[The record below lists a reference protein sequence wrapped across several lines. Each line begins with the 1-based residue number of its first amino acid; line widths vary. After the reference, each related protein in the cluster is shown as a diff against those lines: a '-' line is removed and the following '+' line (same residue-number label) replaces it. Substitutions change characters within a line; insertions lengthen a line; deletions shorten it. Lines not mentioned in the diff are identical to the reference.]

1 MVAKITI
8 SLDESLI
15 EFIDQRTD
23 NRSKFIAEL
32 LSQLKQKEFEAEL
45 EQAYIDQENDPEFQQ
60 EIAAWDCVAGD
71 GLNA

>member
-1 MVAKITI
+1 MAAKITI

-15 EFIDQRTD
+15 EFIDQRTN
-23 NRSKFIAEL
+23 NRSKFISEL

-45 EQAYIDQENDPEFQQ
+45 EKAYIDQENDPEFQQ
-60 EIAAWDCVAGD
+60 EIATWDCVAGD

>member
-1 MVAKITI
+1 MAAKITI

-15 EFIDQRTD
+15 EFIDQRTN
-23 NRSKFIAEL
+23 NRSKFISEL

-45 EQAYIDQENDPEFQQ
+45 EKAYIDQENDPEFQQ

>member
-1 MVAKITI
+1 MAAKITI

-15 EFIDQRTD
+15 EFIDQRTN
-23 NRSKFIAEL
+23 NRSKFISEL

-45 EQAYIDQENDPEFQQ
+45 EKAYIDQENDPEFQQ
-60 EIAAWDCVAGD
+60 EIAAWDCVVGD